1 MPLRVGRSRC
11 IIGQAG
17 SCLSVVNAVH
27 SGDFGVAREIMR
39 VRNLFL
45 ALALAAVSFSVA
57 AAPLEGTD
65 YRKIDPPQRP
75 STPNKIEV
83 LEFFSYGC
91 PHCNEFYP
99 LVSGW
104 AAKLP
109 KDVVLKRV
117 ATGLGRKPWTNL
129 AKMYYALESTGDLT
143 RLDGQIFHAIHE
155 EHLPLFDEKAISDWV
170 TKHGVDPAKF
180 NTAFESFGVN
190 TKANQAEDMVESY
203 KIEGVPTLTVDGKYV
218 VLGNS
223 FEEILTNADAVIAMD
238 RAERAA
244 AAAAAA
250 QK

>member
-1 MPLRVGRSRC
+1 
-11 IIGQAG
+11 
-17 SCLSVVNAVH
+17 
-27 SGDFGVAREIMR
+27 MR

-45 ALALAAVSFSVA
+45 AVALAVVSFTADA
-57 AAPLEGTD
+57 AAVEGID
-65 YRKIDPPQRP
+65 YRKIDPPQHS
-75 STPNKIEV
+75 STTNKIEV

-99 LVSGW
+99 LVNGW

-109 KDVVLKRV
+109 KDVVFKRV
-117 ATGLGRKPWTNL
+117 ATGLGRMPWTNL

-170 TKHGVDPAKF
+170 AKHGVDPAKF
-180 NTAFESFGVN
+180 KLAFESFGVT

-223 FEEILTNADAVIAMD
+223 FEEMLTNADTVIALD

-244 AAAAAA
+244 AAAAAVH
-250 QK
+250 K